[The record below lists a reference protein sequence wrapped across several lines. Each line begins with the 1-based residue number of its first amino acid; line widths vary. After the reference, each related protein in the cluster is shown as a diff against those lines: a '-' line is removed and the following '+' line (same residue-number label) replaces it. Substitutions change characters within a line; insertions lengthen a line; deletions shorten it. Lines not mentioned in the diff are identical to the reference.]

1 DRHRAGEIVR
11 TSRTCRMNRIG
22 DDEEPGPHPRVAS
35 PRSSRPEQTH
45 RAEIEL
51 ASRTTQGARQR
62 HPTPPAPT
70 PEDLCTAMI
79 QEKLEQLRRD
89 RDARATELAK
99 RRDQDGPTT
108 SDNSSS
114 DDCRTKTQIPTEQHH
129 AMDHHEE
136 SSDSDVPFQEVRRRR
151 KGTKRRKAEE
161 NTRMQTE
168 SRAVPTTNYYAP
180 LQKQDEPTADQHQLQ
195 PNDTTSQ
202 HTPAPPPPKPRI
214 PPAALDNTPQADRH
228 DAVGSM
234 SASYER
240 MMMAMEQRMF
250 AMMEKFISLV
260 VNVISE
266 LPAKIAAAMQQDRH
280 RAGEIVRTSRTCRMN
295 RIGDDEEPGP
305 HPRVASPRSSRPEQT
320 HRAEIELASRTTQGA
335 RQRHPTPPA
344 PTPEDLCTAMIQEKL
359 EQLRRDRDARATELA
374 KRRDQDGPT
383 TSDNSS
389 SDDCRTKTQI
399 PTEQHHAMD
408 HHEESSDSD
417 VPFQEVRRRRKGTKR
432 RKAEENT
439 RMQTESR
446 AVPTTNYYAPLQKQ
460 DEPTAD
466 QHQLQP
472 NDTTSQHTPAPPP
485 PKPRIPP
492 AALDNTPQAD
502 RHDAVGSMSAS
513 YERMMMA
520 MEQRMFAMMEKFISL
535 VVNVI
540 SELPAKIAAAMQ
552 QATNIN
558 NPTTQH
564 GSATR
569 N

>member
-1 DRHRAGEIVR
+1 MNRIGDDEEPGPHPRVASPRSSRPEQTHRAEIELASRTTQGARQRHPTPPAPTPEDLCTAMIQEKLEQLRRDRDARATELAKRRDQDGPTTSDNSSSDDCRTKTQIPTEQHHAMDHHEESSDSDAPFQEVRRRRKGTKRRKAEENTRMQTESRAVPTTNYYAPLQKQDEPTADQHQLQPNDTTSQHTPAPPPPKPRIPPDRHRAGEIVR

-136 SSDSDVPFQEVRRRR
+136 SSDSDAPFQEVRRRR

-214 PPAALDNTPQADRH
+214 PP
-228 DAVGSM
+228 
-234 SASYER
+234 
-240 MMMAMEQRMF
+240 
-250 AMMEKFISLV
+250 
-260 VNVISE
+260 
-266 LPAKIAAAMQQDRH
+266 
-280 RAGEIVRTSRTCRMN
+280 
-295 RIGDDEEPGP
+295 
-305 HPRVASPRSSRPEQT
+305 
-320 HRAEIELASRTTQGA
+320 
-335 RQRHPTPPA
+335 
-344 PTPEDLCTAMIQEKL
+344 
-359 EQLRRDRDARATELA
+359 
-374 KRRDQDGPT
+374 
-383 TSDNSS
+383 
-389 SDDCRTKTQI
+389 
-399 PTEQHHAMD
+399 
-408 HHEESSDSD
+408 
-417 VPFQEVRRRRKGTKR
+417 
-432 RKAEENT
+432 
-439 RMQTESR
+439 
-446 AVPTTNYYAPLQKQ
+446 
-460 DEPTAD
+460 
-466 QHQLQP
+466 
-472 NDTTSQHTPAPPP
+472 
-485 PKPRIPP
+485 
-492 AALDNTPQAD
+492 
-502 RHDAVGSMSAS
+502 
-513 YERMMMA
+513 
-520 MEQRMFAMMEKFISL
+520 
-535 VVNVI
+535 
-540 SELPAKIAAAMQ
+540 
-552 QATNIN
+552 
-558 NPTTQH
+558 
-564 GSATR
+564 
-569 N
+569 

>member
-1 DRHRAGEIVR
+1 MSPAQDGASTSETRGSSCGFGANGATGGTSTSWVVESSGAAPFEAAVAGTAISCGATGEALGGSPDSCCPKLGSAAAFRILQKDRHRAGEIVR

-136 SSDSDVPFQEVRRRR
+136 SSDSDAPFQEVRRRR

-214 PPAALDNTPQADRH
+214 PPKAIHAYQLRPTPSKEPQQPPQPSFAATPNDFPSLRTPWKAASSLFQTPSEQQPTRQKNT
-228 DAVGSM
+228 
-234 SASYER
+234 
-240 MMMAMEQRMF
+240 
-250 AMMEKFISLV
+250 
-260 VNVISE
+260 
-266 LPAKIAAAMQQDRH
+266 
-280 RAGEIVRTSRTCRMN
+280 
-295 RIGDDEEPGP
+295 
-305 HPRVASPRSSRPEQT
+305 
-320 HRAEIELASRTTQGA
+320 A
-335 RQRHPTPPA
+335 RQRLH
-344 PTPEDLCTAMIQEKL
+344 DLRQQQQQQRSM
-359 EQLRRDRDARATELA
+359 
-374 KRRDQDGPT
+374 
-383 TSDNSS
+383 
-389 SDDCRTKTQI
+389 
-399 PTEQHHAMD
+399 
-408 HHEESSDSD
+408 
-417 VPFQEVRRRRKGTKR
+417 
-432 RKAEENT
+432 
-439 RMQTESR
+439 
-446 AVPTTNYYAPLQKQ
+446 
-460 DEPTAD
+460 
-466 QHQLQP
+466 
-472 NDTTSQHTPAPPP
+472 
-485 PKPRIPP
+485 
-492 AALDNTPQAD
+492 DNTLGLSD
-502 RHDAVGSMSAS
+502 
-513 YERMMMA
+513 
-520 MEQRMFAMMEKFISL
+520 I
-535 VVNVI
+535 
-540 SELPAKIAAAMQ
+540 IAAISNMGPIIDFLKTKNVFAII
-552 QATNIN
+552 ADTARKFN
-558 NPTTQH
+558 NAPDMSSKLLTLLEGIMAFFTD
-564 GSATR
+564 
-569 N
+569 